1 MPIKNHSETEKV
13 KALGEQIA
21 VKAKK
26 SSSSFI
32 DDECEWINDVVSCKK
47 CREPVHIAFFHGS
60 PITYCPK
67 CKKMHGF
74 PYEDLLVEKTRKGKK
89 EEEELRTAFAK
100 SQQSD
105 KQEDL
110 DRFPRVCERILA

>member
-74 PYEDLLVEKTRKGKK
+74 PYEDLLVEKTRKGVVLW
-89 EEEELRTAFAK
+89 ETCLSPLACRTVDFLRTPF
-100 SQQSD
+100 SIPPLPS
-105 KQEDL
+105 
-110 DRFPRVCERILA
+110 C